1 MRKKTQSVEPPRIAP
16 PSVDMYQGTGVLGF
30 GGEMSSEIEEK
41 LREHTNFNKKQHH
54 QHINFLEK
62 TPFEKE
68 LELKAI
74 EMKNAK
80 L

>member
-1 MRKKTQSVEPPRIAP
+1 
-16 PSVDMYQGTGVLGF
+16 
-30 GGEMSSEIEEK
+30 MSNEIEEK
-41 LREHTNFNKKQHH
+41 LREHTNFNKKQH
-54 QHINFLEK
+54 QQINFLEK

-80 L
+80 LHKQAQQQQKIHHSTERAGQQTAHASQKQS